1 MARPR
6 RPEPAPLQTNDVLIT
21 GIGTVVWA
29 VALAVLLIVGLPHRD
44 QWWLWVCV
52 AGIALGLFGMW
63 YTPRIHRGRAAAAER
78 RAHHADEPAPDPRR
92 LADP

>member
-21 GIGTVVWA
+21 FIGTVAWA
-29 VALAVLLIVGLPHRD
+29 VALVVLLIVGLPGRD

-52 AGIALGLFGMW
+52 VGIVLGFFGMW
-63 YTPRIHRGRAAAAER
+63 YVPRIHRGRAAAAER
-78 RAHHADEPAPDPRR
+78 RTADKD
-92 LADP
+92 